1 MKVGYYETRQN
12 SKQVT
17 YIKYFKP
24 MHGCGVIKC
33 MIMKGFSVK
42 LQTLE

>member
-1 MKVGYYETRQN
+1 MKVGNYETRQN

-17 YIKYFKP
+17 YIKHFKP

-33 MIMKGFSVK
+33 MKPRHFSVK
-42 LQTLE
+42 LENMI